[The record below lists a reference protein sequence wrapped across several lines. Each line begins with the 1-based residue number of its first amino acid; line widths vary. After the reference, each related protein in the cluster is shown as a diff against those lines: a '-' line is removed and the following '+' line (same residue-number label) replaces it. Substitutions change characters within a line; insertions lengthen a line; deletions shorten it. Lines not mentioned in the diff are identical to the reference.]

1 MILKFKSVFKFTHM
15 SQSSERNIDI
25 CVVGTLSALR
35 IASKARVAPAGI
47 PAEPILAKAAIIPI
61 TTLSATLKSIL
72 FS

>member
-1 MILKFKSVFKFTHM
+1 M

-47 PAEPILAKAAIIPI
+47 PAEPILANAAIIPM
-61 TTLSATLKSIL
+61 TTLSATLNSIL
-72 FS
+72 FN